1 LAIASF
7 DRALELNPQLASA
20 YHGRGNARMKRGEI
34 VRAIADFTRALEINP
49 DLSFV
54 YMNRGLALMLQ
65 GKDADAQKDF
75 ERCVA
80 LDPVLKV
87 ELARRIEK
95 VKQLRANN

>member
-1 LAIASF
+1 
-7 DRALELNPQLASA
+7 
-20 YHGRGNARMKRGEI
+20 MKRGEI
-34 VRAIADFTRALEINP
+34 DRAIADFTRALEINP

-87 ELARRIEK
+87 ELDRRIEK